1 MQIAGEPLGR
11 VIDRF
16 GVKVGPPTIYA
27 RCPVSPQADMAGR
40 FMGARLERSIAPQ
53 GWLCEKSAA
62 LYEPANPPRSNVLF
76 LIYQGRRN
84 VRGLTVLTSIQNNS
98 GPPQGPS
105 HQSEAG

>member
-40 FMGARLERSIAPQ
+40 FRGAHPERSIASKS
-53 GWLCEKSAA
+53 GFGEKIGRHLRTGRNQPAA
-62 LYEPANPPRSNVLF
+62 MCYS
-76 LIYQGRRN
+76 
-84 VRGLTVLTSIQNNS
+84 
-98 GPPQGPS
+98 
-105 HQSEAG
+105 

>member
-40 FMGARLERSIAPQ
+40 FMGARLERSIAPARLALRKIGSPLRTGEPDPFQ
-53 GWLCEKSAA
+53 CAILDLSRPEEREGADRPHLDSEQFRSA
-62 LYEPANPPRSNVLF
+62 PR
-76 LIYQGRRN
+76 
-84 VRGLTVLTSIQNNS
+84 T
-98 GPPQGPS
+98 
-105 HQSEAG
+105 